1 MSQTNEIKQVL
12 CETLTSSL
20 LLAVGARTTE
30 QTERAILLAGEI
42 AAELDAASVK
52 ACQREADSILKAR
65 YN

>member
-12 CETLTSSL
+12 CETLTSAL

-30 QTERAILLAGEI
+30 QTECAILLAGEI
-42 AAELDAASVK
+42 AAELDPASVK
-52 ACQREADSILKAR
+52 ACQREADRILKAR

>member
-12 CETLTSSL
+12 CETLTSAL

-42 AAELDAASVK
+42 AAELDPASVK
-52 ACQREADSILKAR
+52 A
-65 YN
+65 

>member
-1 MSQTNEIKQVL
+1 ML
-12 CETLTSSL
+12 FRSSAL

-52 ACQREADSILKAR
+52 ACQREADRILKAR

>member
-12 CETLTSSL
+12 CETLTSAL
-20 LLAVGARTTE
+20 LLAARVAE
-30 QTERAILLAGEI
+30 QAERAILLAGEI

-52 ACQREADSILKAR
+52 TCQREADRILKAR